1 MTDFF
6 SHFHFLRP
14 EWLGLLPGLL
24 LLEWMLRKQQH
35 SGDNFEKIIDPALL
49 AALRVQGTKGRWF
62 TPNHGIG
69 SLIFARDLNFGGPN
83 LAPTTLTTGRK
94 HDTVGDGYRC
104 VRVHG

>member
-24 LLEWMLRKQQH
+24 LTEWMLRRQQH

-62 TPNHGIG
+62 TPTTALALLFLLVT
-69 SLIFARDLNFGGPN
+69 LILAGPTWRQQ
-83 LAPTTLTTGRK
+83 P
-94 HDTVGDGYRC
+94 
-104 VRVHG
+104 